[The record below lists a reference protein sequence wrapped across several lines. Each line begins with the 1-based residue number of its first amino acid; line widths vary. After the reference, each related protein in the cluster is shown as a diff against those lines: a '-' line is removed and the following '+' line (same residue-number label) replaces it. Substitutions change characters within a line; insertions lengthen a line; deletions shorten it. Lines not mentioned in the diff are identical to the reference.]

1 MAQTD
6 APPAGLEPDV
16 LETPLEIDGRGWVVR
31 VLGRSGGSGP
41 GRTPLLLLGFWE
53 VDVDAADGDPARERL
68 VVGRTLSGLS
78 TTILEHALSRAMP
91 YSPERRPVEIFAD
104 TSERR
109 RR

>member
-6 APPAGLEPDV
+6 APPPGLEPDV
-16 LETPLEIDGRGWVVR
+16 LETPFEIDGLGWVVR

-91 YSPERRPVEIFAD
+91 YSPEWRPVEIFAD